1 MAGLVKWLTRQI
13 VALLCKGSTPLSR
26 PIFGEIKPFGLFYS
40 KKLGILVENPGFLY
54 YKERFVSMKLN
65 KSC

>member
-26 PIFGEIKPFGLFYS
+26 PICGKIKPFGLFDS
-40 KKLGILVENPGFLY
+40 RKLGISIGNPSFFAY
-54 YKERFVSMKLN
+54 
-65 KSC
+65 

>member
-40 KKLGILVENPGFLY
+40 KKLGIVIENPSFFIIKKGLM
-54 YKERFVSMKLN
+54 V
-65 KSC
+65 